1 MNARVLAVEVLLGI
15 AVLCCWAGVLGM
27 VRMREAMQAL
37 HYLAAP
43 AAVGTACVS
52 LAAFVQLGWSGSSLK
67 IALIA
72 VIFTASGAVCTHA
85 VARAFW
91 QRDRVH
97 AATAKRAISGAEA

>member
-1 MNARVLAVEVLLGI
+1 MNARLLAIEALLGI
-15 AVLCCWAGVLGM
+15 AALCCWIGVLGM
-27 VRMREAMQAL
+27 VRMREAMQSL

-43 AAVGTACVS
+43 AAVGTACVI

-72 VIFTASGAVCTHA
+72 IIFTASGAVCTHA

-97 AATAKRAISGAEA
+97 ASTAERAISGVES